1 MEVKNYGFKQVFGD
15 SDYILGLIFMCFP
28 VFSSVLFSVI
38 TGVGLLLLGIS
49 TVIMGFDIRHDNGA
63 ISALTIVFGIV

>member
-1 MEVKNYGFKQVFGD
+1 MD
-15 SDYILGLIFMCFP
+15 SNKYLGILIIILGLIFMCFP